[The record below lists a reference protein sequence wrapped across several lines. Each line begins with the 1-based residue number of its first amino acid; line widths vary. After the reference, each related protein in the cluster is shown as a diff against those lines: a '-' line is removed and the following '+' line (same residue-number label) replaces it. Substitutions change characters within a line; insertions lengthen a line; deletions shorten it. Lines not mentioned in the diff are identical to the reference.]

1 MPASPSPE
9 LAQIEV
15 GLHGEVLLAATLCSP
30 SGGLPPGRV
39 AAPGMVL
46 IGGTGGDTR
55 DGDPDPAV
63 AIPPAGGGDGAEPGR
78 SGLLRAIAH
87 RLAAHGVASL
97 RYDKRG
103 CGRSGGRADEAS
115 YDTDLADA
123 LTAVDWLLG
132 RPECGGVV
140 GVIGH
145 SAGAMIAGRVN
156 RERPQLAAVGLLAAL
171 YGPADAMIERNWGR
185 VARYWSE
192 FGPRRQAWL
201 IEHRPADVVR
211 GFGVEEFLAA
221 VRQGAPTVRL
231 AAHGHTLILRTGRA
245 RHDMLHRQPAEEP
258 RAVRAPALVL
268 HGTAD
273 LNVRVADAWDTVRAL
288 RATGNAA
295 VEPAVLPGLDHTFRA
310 VSPDWVTRAWERV
323 SGASLHHPVDV
334 CPLDLIGR
342 WAARVLGEA
351 PGVGEARPCSP

>member
-1 MPASPSPE
+1 MPASPRPDPVE
-9 LAQIEV
+9 VEV
-15 GLHGEVLLAATLCSP
+15 GLRGEVPLAATLC
-30 SGGLPPGRV
+30 LPPDR
-39 AAPGMVL
+39 ATAPGIVL

-63 AIPPAGGGDGAEPGR
+63 AIPPAGGGDGAEPGC

-87 RLAAHGVASL
+87 QLATYGVASL

-103 CGRSGGRADEAS
+103 CGHSGGQADEAG

-123 LTAVDWLLG
+123 LTAADWLLG

-145 SAGAMIAGRVN
+145 SAGAMIAGWAN

-171 YGPADAMIERNWGR
+171 YGPADTMIERNWGR
-185 VARYWSE
+185 IARYWAE

-201 IEHRPADVVR
+201 TEHRPADVVR

-221 VRQGAPTVRL
+221 VRRGERTVRL
-231 AAHGHTLILRTGRA
+231 VAHGHTLILRTGRA
-245 RHDMLHRQPAEEP
+245 RHDMLHRQPAEEL
-258 RAVRAPALVL
+258 RGVRAPALVA

-288 RATGNAA
+288 RAAGNTS
-295 VEPAVLPGLDHTFRA
+295 VEPAVLPGLDHHFRA
-310 VSPDWVTRAWERV
+310 VPHDRVARAWERV
-323 SGASLHHPVDV
+323 SGASLHRPIDA
-334 CPLDLIGR
+334 CALGLIGR
-342 WAARVLGEA
+342 WAAQVLGAA
-351 PGVGEARPCSP
+351 PVAGEARPCSP